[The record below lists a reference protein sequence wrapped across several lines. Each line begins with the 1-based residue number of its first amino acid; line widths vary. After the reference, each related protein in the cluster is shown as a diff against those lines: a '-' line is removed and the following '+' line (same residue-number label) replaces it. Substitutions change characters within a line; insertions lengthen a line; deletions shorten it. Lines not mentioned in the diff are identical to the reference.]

1 MLAFAPLD
9 AAVGVAYDLVMRLAA
24 ALLPL
29 IGAGSGAAA
38 VILFTMLVRLALLP
52 LTLRQVR
59 GEQARAR
66 LTPRLAELRD
76 KHGDD
81 REAFGRAYTE
91 LIRAEGVG
99 PLAGCLP
106 AVAQGLVLMGLYAA
120 FTWSTVDGS
129 GNELLGYQLFGVSL
143 GERWSS
149 FGWFGAGDLVFFG
162 LFAVLAAIAWW
173 TSTRLR
179 RRIEPDSPV
188 GRVLS
193 LLPFGTVVAAA
204 WLPLAAGLYLATSTA
219 WTTAERA
226 LLARRE

>member
-1 MLAFAPLD
+1 MLAFAPID
-9 AAVGVAYDLVMRLAA
+9 AAVGVAYDLVTRLAA

-29 IGAGSGAAA
+29 AGAGSGAVA

-52 LTLRQVR
+52 LTIRQIR
-59 GEQARAR
+59 GDQARSR

-91 LIRAEGVG
+91 LVSAEGVG

-106 AVAQGLVLMGLYAA
+106 ALAQALVLMGLYAA

-143 GERWSS
+143 GERWS
-149 FGWFGAGDLVFFG
+149 FGLSGTANLVFLA
-162 LFAVLAAIAWW
+162 LFTVLAGLAWW
-173 TSTRLR
+173 SSSRLR
-179 RRIEPDSPV
+179 RRMDAAGPV
-188 GRVLS
+188 RLMAW
-193 LLPFGTVVAAA
+193 LPFGTVVAAA

-226 LLARRE
+226 LLTPRE